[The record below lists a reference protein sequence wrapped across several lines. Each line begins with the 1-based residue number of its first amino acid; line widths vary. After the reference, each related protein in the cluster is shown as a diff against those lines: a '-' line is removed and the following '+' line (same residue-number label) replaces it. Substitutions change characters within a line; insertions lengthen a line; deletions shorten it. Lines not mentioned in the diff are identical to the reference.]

1 MMLSREKLIR
11 VLKKE
16 IPYLRDT
23 FGVKKIA
30 LFGSFAKNNYTKK
43 SDVDI
48 YVAFKKPI
56 GLEFI
61 DLAEYLE
68 KKLGKKTDILTSEGV
83 RGIRI
88 KKVAQEIKRSLKYV

>member
-1 MMLSREKLIR
+1 MLSREKLIQ

-16 IPYLRDT
+16 MPYLRDA

-48 YVAFKKPI
+48 YVEFEKPI